1 MPKEKNKKIKEKI
14 NNNSLKVHKSLYLLH
29 GAEVIVSKF
38 PRTMVI
44 LVFIYYVTA

>member
-1 MPKEKNKKIKEKI
+1 MPKEKKKIKKNI

>member
-1 MPKEKNKKIKEKI
+1 MPKEKIKNKEKKI
-14 NNNSLKVHKSLYLLH
+14 NNDSLKVHKSLYLFH

-38 PRTMVI
+38 PTTMVI